1 MAEYFTKEGLKKLR
15 DELEYLKTTKTKE
28 IAELL
33 KYAASFGDLKE
44 NAGYHDAKDRQA
56 FLLGRI
62 EELEN
67 IVHNAVIYEKKA
79 GDEIQVGS
87 SVVLL
92 LDGKEEKMELV
103 APGESDILKN
113 KISYESPLGQKLIG
127 QKVGKT
133 FTLKTGS
140 ENLEVKVLKVD

>member
-1 MAEYFTKEGLKKLR
+1 MAEYFTEEGLKKLKE
-15 DELEYLKTTKTKE
+15 ELNYLKTTKTKE

-67 IVHNAVIYEKKA
+67 VVNNAVVYEKKVTDA
-79 GDEIQVGS
+79 VQIGS

-92 LDGKEEKMELV
+92 LDGKEEKMEIV

-127 QKVGKT
+127 QKVGKE
-133 FTLKTGS
+133 FTLKTGE
-140 ENLEVKVLKVD
+140 ENLQVKILKID